1 MFDVNKDPFVN
12 FESLLNQAL
21 EKKVP
26 EHNAMS
32 VATVSEDGT
41 PSVRIVYLKEVSK
54 GGFVFYGNYDS
65 HKGRDILHN
74 PKVCLNFHWPVLWQQ
89 IRITGIAEKISSQ
102 ESDQYFSTRARLSQI
117 GAWASLQSSEIPNI
131 EWLQDRVT
139 LFEEKFADQP
149 VPRPPQWGGWRV
161 VPTEIEFWFGLEG
174 RLHQRHIY
182 QKTKEGWATLMRSP

>member
-32 VATVSEDGT
+32 VATVSDDGT

-89 IRITGIAEKISSQ
+89 
-102 ESDQYFSTRARLSQI
+102 
-117 GAWASLQSSEIPNI
+117 
-131 EWLQDRVT
+131 
-139 LFEEKFADQP
+139 
-149 VPRPPQWGGWRV
+149 
-161 VPTEIEFWFGLEG
+161 
-174 RLHQRHIY
+174 RH
-182 QKTKEGWATLMRSP
+182 E